1 MKFCNG
7 FWFNEFK
14 VTCPQTINTA
24 SNRNSERSQVYMITV
39 TIIFVS
45 RPVSEFYTHSRNA
58 IMVTVLQIS
67 SLVYMAAI
75 FVHKIDFLQHIVY
88 RVML

>member
-1 MKFCNG
+1 
-7 FWFNEFK
+7 
-14 VTCPQTINTA
+14 
-24 SNRNSERSQVYMITV
+24 
-39 TIIFVS
+39 
-45 RPVSEFYTHSRNA
+45 
-58 IMVTVLQIS
+58 MVTVLQIS